1 MTADGQW
8 LLEIRTFSLH
18 PGVREEFDRVSREGT
33 VPLMRREGIRV
44 LAHGP
49 ALNDEN
55 GYYLLRAFPSEEQ
68 RVARS
73 QAIYALPEWAE
84 FEEPVSAM
92 MTGYGTT
99 VLPVSPQALAALAGE
114 A

>member
-1 MTADGQW
+1 MTGDERW

-18 PGVREEFDRVSREGT
+18 PGVRDEFDRVSREGT
-33 VPLMRREGIRV
+33 IPLMRRMGIVV

-68 RVARS
+68 RVAQS
-73 QAIYALPEWAE
+73 QAVYALPEWVE
-84 FEEPVSAM
+84 FEEPVTTM
-92 MTGYGTT
+92 MADYGTT
-99 VLPVSPQALAALAGE
+99 VLPVSQQVVTALAGD